1 MPHPPRFEQLCAD
14 AKTRIQEISAADAF
28 EQQKKGVLLI
38 DTREAEEFSKEHAVG
53 AIHLSKGVIELKI
66 EPAVPDTSTPVI
78 CYCGGG
84 YRSAL
89 AVDNLQKMG
98 YTNVLSLAGG
108 FKAWKAANLPIEPGN
123 SGDKSGS

>member
-1 MPHPPRFEQLCAD
+1 MPHPPRFEKLAAD
-14 AKTRIQEISAADAF
+14 AKSRIQEISPGDAYQ
-28 EQQKKGVLLI
+28 QQKQGVLLI
-38 DTREAEEFSKEHAVG
+38 DTREAEEFAKEHVEG

-66 EPAVPDTSTPVI
+66 EPTVPDTSTPII

-98 YTNVLSLAGG
+98 YTNVQSLAGG
-108 FKAWKAANLPIEPGN
+108 FKAWKGAGLPIEPGQ
-123 SGDKSGS
+123 G